1 MVRTRVQLVER
12 LPECCLPVF
21 YLADLRLREEWRKM
35 VGPLSPQ
42 SKMASLTGLGQRNK
56 FFLLSSIIYI
66 SPLAVPVFLP
76 DITMRESVRIK
87 IKIKNRISYLTVLFN
102 LFPPLCEMQ
111 NKT

>member
-12 LPECCLPVF
+12 LPECCLPV
-21 YLADLRLREEWRKM
+21 LADLRLREEWRKV
-35 VGPLSPQ
+35 VGPLLPQ
-42 SKMASLTGLGQRNK
+42 SKMASLTSLGQRN
-56 FFLLSSIIYI
+56 SSSHCLQLYI
-66 SPLAVPVFLP
+66 SPLAIPVFLP